1 MTTELLKR
9 ESGASPTM
17 LAVSAG
23 VHLIAILLL
32 IVGAKYF
39 AVRAKIPDFS
49 VTSVKLIESK
59 PSSNASAA
67 QAPEQLDSSA
77 VPEPSIESAEPPRQQ
92 NLEIE
97 RLKTVFAK
105 AEAPTPIQ
113 MKKRKQ
119 KPEKIEPRKKLVETK
134 PKNEKPK
141 TEPEKKNNPSDF
153 LEKRLAAIKKD
164 LDSKKSDK
172 LTNKSAKG
180 LDTPAG
186 SGGKM
191 AGNNSSGD
199 VEIARWFDAVRSRI
213 NSRWSVFGDEQRA
226 SKVTIISVQLADDG
240 RLLEA
245 NIDTSSG
252 DRFFDSSAMRAIHQA
267 SPFPPMSAEVS
278 DKIRS
283 AGGLALRFTPGGLQ

>member
-9 ESGASPTM
+9 DSGASPTM

-67 QAPEQLDSSA
+67 QAPEHLTSSA
-77 VPEPSIESAEPPRQQ
+77 EPQPSIESAEPPRKQ

-134 PKNEKPK
+134 PKTKSLR
-141 TEPEKKNNPSDF
+141 KKITRTIF
-153 LEKRLAAIKKD
+153 W
-164 LDSKKSDK
+164 KS
-172 LTNKSAKG
+172 
-180 LDTPAG
+180 
-186 SGGKM
+186 
-191 AGNNSSGD
+191 
-199 VEIARWFDAVRSRI
+199 VW
-213 NSRWSVFGDEQRA
+213 QR
-226 SKVTIISVQLADDG
+226 
-240 RLLEA
+240 
-245 NIDTSSG
+245 
-252 DRFFDSSAMRAIHQA
+252 
-267 SPFPPMSAEVS
+267 
-278 DKIRS
+278 
-283 AGGLALRFTPGGLQ
+283 